1 MPLGDIISIVNRK
14 GGVGKTTLAIAL
26 AETFVF
32 EYKFN
37 VLIVDLDPQS
47 SASEALL
54 TEGKYRAQVENKKTI
69 ADYLRQ
75 NGTKNSPSLDQVIVG
90 GRHSLRGRQSCNLAI
105 AVNSPDLWDV
115 EWHQIRNQQEEG
127 FRQTIAEMLHEW
139 RNQFDIVLID
149 CPPGRTISTDV
160 ALLSSSVVLCPV
172 IPQQLAVWGMEK
184 MRNQFL
190 TLTSQ
195 GKHPAW
201 RFVITHATQ
210 NNVEDEQIAIIR
222 TKFGGLLMQDVVTR
236 RGIDSKEY
244 LEIPRRQKFPDRLA
258 LLRKHPEKIKT
269 LEGFYGAELTMK
281 LRRIAEAA
289 LKDVPHG

>member
-1 MPLGDIISIVNRK
+1 MGSVISIVNRK

-32 EYKFN
+32 EYQFN

-54 TEGKYRAQVENKKTI
+54 SEAKYQAHVEGRRTI

-75 NGTKNSPSLDQVIVG
+75 NGTTGSPALDQVIVG
-90 GRHSLRGRQSCNLAI
+90 GRHSLRGRKSCNLAI
-105 AVNSPDLWDV
+105 AINSPDLWDV
-115 EWHQIRNQQEEG
+115 EWHQIRNHQEET
-127 FRQTIAEMLHEW
+127 FRLAIADMLHQW
-139 RNQFDIVLID
+139 RDQFDIVLID

-184 MRNQFL
+184 MRSQFL
-190 TLTSQ
+190 ALTPQ
-195 GKHPAW
+195 NNRPAW

-210 NNVEDEQIAIIR
+210 NNVEDEQIEIIR
-222 TKFGGLLMQDVVTR
+222 TKFDGLLMQDTVTR
-236 RGIDSKEY
+236 RGIETKEY

-269 LEGFYGAELTMK
+269 LEGFYGAELTLK

-289 LKDVPHG
+289 LKDVPNG